1 MRLLRKDIR
10 LVKRTQWLI
19 RHRWMAI
26 CAVIIA
32 TYITKNVIDV
42 DVQENAIYGVV
53 GFLVIENLFAL
64 FWLKYLLRCC
74 PENIYRNVKYNI
86 NFQISTDLIALTA
99 ILHFSGGIENPFFLV
114 YIFHMVIAS
123 ILLSEFETYLQTTLA
138 LALFGL
144 LIYFEYSGTLAHF
157 CIGKHQSLDHD
168 LSKDAIYISRV
179 YFIFTFTCY
188 ILVYLSSSMGKRMR
202 NQEDGL
208 TKALNKLKRQDEIKN
223 EYVLRVTHDIKGHL
237 AAIQTNLAVV
247 TKEILGPIDKKQ
259 EEFINRAYNRTL
271 KLTNFVK
278 NLLALTQMRLSDKF
292 EKEVFSLKNLIE
304 NIVESVKVNA
314 DNKNIRIV
322 SNIDPSIDK
331 IHGNELSIEE
341 VISNIILNAIKYTP
355 ENGEIYIIASDK
367 KDHVL
372 IEVEDNGL
380 GIPENELSQV
390 FDEFFRGSNV
400 KQIAEDSTGIGL
412 SLVKQIIDRHNGEI
426 WVESELGK
434 GSKFIISL
442 PKTPSAN

>member
-1 MRLLRKDIR
+1 MILLPRDIR

-32 TYITKNVIDV
+32 TYITKNALDIDV
-42 DVQENAIYGVV
+42 YEIPIYCV
-53 GFLVIENLFAL
+53 GAFLIIENLIAL

-74 PENIYRNVKYNI
+74 PENIFRNVKFNI

-123 ILLSEFETYLQTTLA
+123 ILLSEFETYLQTTIA
-138 LALFGL
+138 LVLFGL
-144 LIYFEYSGTLAHF
+144 LVYFEYSGTLAHH
-157 CIGKHQSLDHD
+157 CIGKHQSIDHD
-168 LSKDAIYISRV
+168 LSKDAIYISRI
-179 YFIFTFTCY
+179 YFIFAFTCY

-208 TKALNKLKRQDEIKN
+208 SKALNKLKQQDEIKN

-237 AAIQTNLAVV
+237 AAIQTNLSVV
-247 TKEILGPIDKKQ
+247 TKKILGPIDKKQ
-259 EEFINRAYNRTL
+259 EDFIIRAYNRTL

-278 NLLALTQMRLSDKF
+278 NLLRLTQMRLSDKF
-292 EKEVFSLKNLIE
+292 EKEVFSLRELIE
-304 NIVESVKVNA
+304 NIVDSVKVNA
-314 DNKNIRIV
+314 EDKSIKIV
-322 SNIDPSIDK
+322 SNIDPAINK
-331 IHGNELSIEE
+331 MFGNELSIEE

-355 ENGEIYIIASDK
+355 EDGEVDVVASDK
-367 KDHVL
+367 NDHIL
-372 IEVEDNGL
+372 IEVKDNGL
-380 GIPENELSQV
+380 GIPEDELSQV

-400 KQIAEDSTGIGL
+400 KQIKEDSTGIGL
-412 SLVKQIIDRHNGEI
+412 SLVKQIITRHNGEI

-434 GSKFIISL
+434 GSKFSFTL
-442 PKTPSAN
+442 PKNPPSD

>member
-1 MRLLRKDIR
+1 MKLLRRDIR

-32 TYITKNVIDV
+32 TYFTKNAIDIN
-42 DVQENAIYGVV
+42 VQENAIYCVV
-53 GFLVIENLFAL
+53 GFLVIENLIAL
-64 FWLKYLLRCC
+64 YWLKYLLRYC

-114 YIFHMVIAS
+114 YVFHMVIAS

-138 LALFGL
+138 LVLFGL

-168 LSKDAIYISRV
+168 LSKDAIYIFRV

-208 TKALNKLKRQDEIKN
+208 TKALNELKRQDEIKN

-237 AAIQTNLAVV
+237 AAIQTNLTVV
-247 TKEILGPIDKKQ
+247 IKEILGPIDMKQ

-292 EKEVFSLKNLIE
+292 EKEMFSLKNLIE
-304 NIVESVKVNA
+304 NIVDSVKVNA
-314 DNKNIRIV
+314 ENKSIKLI

-331 IHGNELSIEE
+331 MLGNELSIEE

-355 ENGEIYIIASDK
+355 ENGEVYLVASDK
-367 KDHVL
+367 KDHIL

-412 SLVKQIIDRHNGEI
+412 SLVKQIIERHKGKI

-434 GSKFIISL
+434 GSKFSLLL
-442 PKTPSAN
+442 PKNLSTN

>member
-1 MRLLRKDIR
+1 MILLRKDIR

-32 TYITKNVIDV
+32 TYITKHAIDI
-42 DVQENAIYGVV
+42 DVQENAIYCVG
-53 GFLVIENLFAL
+53 GFLVIENLVAL

-138 LALFGL
+138 LVLFGL
-144 LIYFEYSGTLAHF
+144 LIYFEYSGTLAHY
-157 CIGKHQSLDHD
+157 CIGKHQSVDHD

-188 ILVYLSSSMGKRMR
+188 ILVYLSGSMGKRMR

-247 TKEILGPIDKKQ
+247 TKKILGPIDKKQ
-259 EEFINRAYNRTL
+259 EEFITRAYNRTL

-292 EKEVFSLKNLIE
+292 EKEVFILNKLLN

-314 DNKNIRIV
+314 ENKNIRIV
-322 SNIDPSIDK
+322 SHIDPAIDK
-331 IHGNELSIEE
+331 ILGNELSIEE

-355 ENGEIYIIASDK
+355 ENGEVDIVASDK

-400 KQIAEDSTGIGL
+400 KQITEDSTGIGL
-412 SLVKQIIDRHNGEI
+412 SLVKQIIERHNGEI
-426 WVESELGK
+426 WVESKLGK
-434 GSKFIISL
+434 GSKFSLSL
-442 PKTPSAN
+442 PKIQTS